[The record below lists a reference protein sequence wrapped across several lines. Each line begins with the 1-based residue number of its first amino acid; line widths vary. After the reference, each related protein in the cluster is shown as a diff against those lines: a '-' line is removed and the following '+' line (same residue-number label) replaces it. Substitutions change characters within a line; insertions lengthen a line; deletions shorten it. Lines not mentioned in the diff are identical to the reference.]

1 MQALFQFQTINQLST
16 NIHCNVLKFNM
27 LIIVYDERENYLVF
41 KRSNLWRKITLWRI
55 KAAAQQLYA
64 NKLMNYI

>member
-1 MQALFQFQTINQLST
+1 MQALFQLQTINQLPV

-41 KRSNLWRKITLWRI
+41 KRSNLWREIILRRK
-55 KAAAQQLYA
+55 KAAARQLYA
-64 NKLMNYI
+64 NKLMNYK